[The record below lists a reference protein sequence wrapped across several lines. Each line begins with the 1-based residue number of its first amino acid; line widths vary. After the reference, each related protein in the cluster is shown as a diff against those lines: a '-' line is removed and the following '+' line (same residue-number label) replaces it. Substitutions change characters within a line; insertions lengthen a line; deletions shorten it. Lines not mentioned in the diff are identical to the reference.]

1 MKESTRAYIYRV
13 LTVLVPVVGFYGIA
27 QEGEAELW
35 LTVASVVLGMGASG
49 LAAVNTSPKSN
60 AP

>member
-1 MKESTRAYIYRV
+1 MKESTRAYVYRI
-13 LTVLVPVVGFYGIA
+13 LLVLVPVLGFYGIA

-35 LTVASVVLGMGASG
+35 LTVASVVLGVGASG
-49 LAAVNTSPKSN
+49 LAAANTSTK

>member
-35 LTVASVVLGMGASG
+35 LSVAAVVLGTGAG
-49 LAAVNTSPKSN
+49 ALATVNTSTD
-60 AP
+60 A